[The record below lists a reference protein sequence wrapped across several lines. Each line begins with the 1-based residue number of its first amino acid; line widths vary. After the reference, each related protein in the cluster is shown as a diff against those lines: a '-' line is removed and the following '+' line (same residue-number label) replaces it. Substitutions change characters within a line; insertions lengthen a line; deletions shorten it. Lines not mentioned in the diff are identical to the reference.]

1 MLTFFKYRASLM
13 RKIEFENREKAI
25 RKFYEED
32 YETLPHFF
40 KKQFEDL
47 MQREAQ
53 VDESY
58 NLSNMYYDQ
67 MRRVMKERE
76 ANRRS
81 LLNRFETIERDRLGT
96 ND

>member
-1 MLTFFKYRASLM
+1 M
-13 RKIEFENREKAI
+13 RKIEFEKRENAI
-25 RKFYEED
+25 IKFYEED
-32 YETLPHFF
+32 YETIPFFF

-47 MQREAQ
+47 MEREAQ
-53 VDESY
+53 VDENF
-58 NLSNMYYDQ
+58 NLGNMYYDQ

-81 LLNRFETIERDRLGT
+81 FLNRVETIERDRLGT